1 MGREL
6 WTGSDLG
13 DDDGAANEADADCGV
28 LLVSGGSGET
38 VS

>member
-6 WTGSDLG
+6 WTGSDLADG
-13 DDDGAANEADADCGV
+13 DGAANEADAECGV
-28 LLVSGGSGET
+28 LVSGGSGET